1 MYDVE
6 DENRFWSKILTGEI
20 DECWECVG
28 MRLGKDG
35 RYGRFEVKRKIFLAH
50 RVSFQ
55 LYHNRLIKKGMNI
68 CHKCD
73 NTSCVN
79 PHHLFEGTQQDNMTD
94 MWIKGRGKVVGSKGE
109 KNNLSKLKEFQVKEI
124 RAKYA
129 AGGTTYKKLAKEYNV
144 RDKSTIGDIINHKT
158 WKHVE

>member
-6 DENRFWSKILTGEI
+6 VENRFWSKVETGEI

-35 RYGRFEVKRKIFLAH
+35 RYGRFEVKRKIMLAH
-50 RVSFQ
+50 RFSYQ
-55 LYHNRLIKKGMNI
+55 LFHNRLIKDKMNI

-79 PHHLFEGTQQDNMTD
+79 PHHLFEGTQQDNMND
-94 MWIKGRGKVVGSKGE
+94 MTNKGRRRFNPSKGE
-109 KNNLSKLKEFQVKEI
+109 KNGNVKLTEVQVKEI

-129 AGGTTYKKLAKEYNV
+129 KGGTSYRSLAKEYGLDNT
-144 RDKSTIGDIINHKT
+144 TIGDIINRKL

>member
-1 MYDVE
+1 MYDIE
-6 DENRFWSKILTGEI
+6 TENRFWSKILTGEI

-28 MRLGKDG
+28 MRLGPDG
-35 RYGRFEVKRKIFLAH
+35 RYGRFEVKRKVYLAH

-55 LYHNRLIKKGMNI
+55 LFHNRLIGDNMCI

-79 PHHLFEGTQQDNMTD
+79 PRHLFEGTQQDNMTD
-94 MWIKGRGKVVGSKGE
+94 MWNKGRGKGGGNIGE
-109 KNNLSKLKEFQVKEI
+109 KNNHSKLTEAQVKEI

-129 AGGTTYKKLAKEYNV
+129 AGGTSYKQLAKEYNV
-144 RDKSTIGDIINHKT
+144 KDKSNIGDIINRKG
-158 WKHVE
+158 WKHIK